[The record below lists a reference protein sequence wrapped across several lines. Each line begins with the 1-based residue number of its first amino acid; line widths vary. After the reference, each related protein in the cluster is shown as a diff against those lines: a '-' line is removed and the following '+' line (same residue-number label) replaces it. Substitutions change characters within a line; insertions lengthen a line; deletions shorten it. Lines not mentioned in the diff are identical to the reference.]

1 MSRGWLGPRH
11 GWALVSISGIAI
23 GVSPV
28 SPAGAPCRHPFPLTL
43 WAILGIDS
51 IVQEMPFG
59 LVSTWALPLLRR
71 MPPVLP
77 MEAYGSTY
85 VLCKH
90 GLLTLYTVASAYLP
104 FPPSSYTTGVTF
116 SWHAPSPCTCV
127 FTHVDLHALYTFSL
141 PCVQKPLLFQW
152 SFTFSIDFS

>member
-59 LVSTWALPLLRR
+59 LVSTWALPLSTCAECLQCC
-71 MPPVLP
+71 LWKP
-77 MEAYGSTY
+77 MEAHMFYVSMGCLHYILWHLHTY
-85 VLCKH
+85 H
-90 GLLTLYTVASAYLP
+90 
-104 FPPSSYTTGVTF
+104 FPPPATLLVSRFPDMHHHHVHVYSLMLICTLCT
-116 SWHAPSPCTCV
+116 HSPCLVYKNHC
-127 FTHVDLHALYTFSL
+127 FFSG
-141 PCVQKPLLFQW
+141 VSLLV
-152 SFTFSIDFS
+152 